1 MAPTV
6 GQVIKELSEAMDR
19 INKKI
24 GDIDSEDKKT
34 HDSEMQELEEIK
46 GKIKKVK
53 KCERNGINKTS

>member
-34 HDSEMQELEEIK
+34 YDSEMQELEEIK